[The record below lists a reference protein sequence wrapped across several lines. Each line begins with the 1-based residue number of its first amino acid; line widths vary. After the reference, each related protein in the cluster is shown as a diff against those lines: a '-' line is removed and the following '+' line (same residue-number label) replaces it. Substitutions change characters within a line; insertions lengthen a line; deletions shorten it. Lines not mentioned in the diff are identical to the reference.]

1 MVHDSEKCI
10 ITMIREDVPFH
21 PLAFAVQ
28 FVIIAI
34 ARTSRIAADAA
45 PQLIIVILHT
55 KS

>member
-1 MVHDSEKCI
+1 MMTD
-10 ITMIREDVPFH
+10 DVPVH

-28 FVIIAI
+28 FAIIAI
-34 ARTSRIAADAA
+34 ALTSFIAADAA